1 MTKGKLPRVTFY
13 NEGHIG
19 DVLITLPF
27 IQLLLQKYPYFDYV
41 HYNKGGGGTI
51 FHGDLTCGYDRALPL
66 VSELDGDL
74 NIPTWMCNKEYADWE
89 APADYPFTDLFS
101 VQKYYWEKIFKKLEV
116 DIEIPSDL
124 GIDSRYSINAKNRI
138 NDHCTNADNTITS
151 RKKVL
156 VYNQKSRSGQTDNQD
171 YKSYLLRMATIFD
184 DVDFYYTNEE
194 DIDKKLIV
202 NNNLYY
208 TPSVHSNPHRNPN
221 SKPRECD
228 IIHNSFLSRYVDVI
242 VGRVSGPFMY
252 ASMHN
257 GNVKDENKIIIS
269 QHNGNDRKD
278 DLETYFNRSICKSHN
293 IHTKTTKETFATLEE
308 ELTQL
313 EGKYAGFHINP
324 ALEHLPQNSENGAL
338 YIEDEEMLKDMEMQ
352 NPRKGSVEY

>member
-1 MTKGKLPRVTFY
+1 MIKRAQPRVTFY

-41 HYNKGGGGTI
+41 HYNKGGGGTV
-51 FHGDLTCGYDRALPL
+51 FHGDLTSGYDRALPI

-124 GIDSRYSINAKNRI
+124 GIDYRYSINARNRI
-138 NDHCTNADNTITS
+138 NNHCTNEDNTITK

-208 TPSVHSNPHRNPN
+208 AHSIHSNVDFAIDNGM
-221 SKPRECD
+221 PRECD

-278 DLETYFNRSICKSHN
+278 DLETYFNRSICKSRN
-293 IHTKTTKETFATLEE
+293 IHTKTTKETFTTLEE

-313 EGKYAGFHINP
+313 EGKNVGCHINP
-324 ALEHLPQNSENGAL
+324 GLEHPVTPGNLHIQ
-338 YIEDEEMLKDMEMQ
+338 DEEMLKEMEMQ
-352 NPRKGSVEY
+352 RMQRKASLEY

>member
-27 IQLLLQKYPYFDYV
+27 IQLLLEKYPYFDYV
-41 HYNKGGGGTI
+41 HYNQGGGGTI
-51 FHGDLTCGYDRALPL
+51 FHGDLTNGYPRALPF

-74 NIPTWMCNKEYADWE
+74 NIPTWMCNKEYAEWE
-89 APADYPFTDLFS
+89 APADYPFVDLFS

-124 GIDSRYSINAKNRI
+124 GIDYCYNVNSKNQI
-138 NDHCTNADNTITS
+138 NDQLGGDN

-156 VYNQKSRSGQTDNQD
+156 IYNQKPRSGQTDNQD

-208 TPSVHSNPHRNPN
+208 TPDVHSTGFGLEDHY
-221 SKPRECD
+221 SYKKRECD
-228 IIHNSFLSRYVDVI
+228 IIHNSFLSRYVDII

-252 ASMHN
+252 ASMHTKN
-257 GNVKDENKIIIS
+257 IKDENKIIIS

-278 DLETYFNRSICKSHN
+278 DLETYFNRSICKSRN
-293 IHTKTTKETFATLEE
+293 IHTKTTKDTFVALEE
-308 ELTQL
+308 ELTNLKDQP
-313 EGKYAGFHINP
+313 AGFHINP
-324 ALEHLPQNSENGAL
+324 YLEHLPLPGSDYHIIQDQQMLHDMKENG
-338 YIEDEEMLKDMEMQ
+338 ETVDKW
-352 NPRKGSVEY
+352 

>member
-27 IQLLLQKYPYFDYV
+27 IQLLLEKYPYFDYV
-41 HYNKGGGGTI
+41 HCNKGGGGTI
-51 FHGDLTCGYDRALPL
+51 FHGDLTNGYPRALPF

-74 NIPTWMCNKEYADWE
+74 NIPTWMCNKEYAEWE
-89 APADYPFTDLFS
+89 APADYPFVDLFS

-124 GIDSRYSINAKNRI
+124 GIDYCYNISAKNRT
-138 NDHCTNADNTITS
+138 NNHCTNNDNTITS

-208 TPSVHSNPHRNPN
+208 TPSVHSNPDG
-221 SKPRECD
+221 KPRECD

-293 IHTKTTKETFATLEE
+293 IHTKTTKETFETLEE

-313 EGKYAGFHINP
+313 EDKCAGFHINP
-324 ALEHLPQNSENGAL
+324 ALEYPLANGGL
-338 YIEDEEMLKDMEMQ
+338 IIEDEKILKEME
-352 NPRKGSVEY
+352 RKASSGVEY

>member
-1 MTKGKLPRVTFY
+1 MTKRSIPRVTFY

-27 IQLLLQKYPYFDYV
+27 IQLLMDKYPYFDYV
-41 HYNKGGGGTI
+41 HYNQGGGGTV
-51 FHGDLTCGYDRALPL
+51 FHGDLTNGYPRALPF

-89 APADYPFTDLFS
+89 APADYPFVDLFS
-101 VQKYYWEKIFKKLEV
+101 VQKYYWEKIFEKLEV

-124 GIDSRYSINAKNRI
+124 GIDYNYMIESK
-138 NDHCTNADNTITS
+138 NTINHQCTINNK
-151 RKKVL
+151 KKVL
-156 VYNQKSRSGQTDNQD
+156 IYNQKPRSGQSDNQD

-184 DVDFYYTNEE
+184 DVEFYYTNEE

-202 NNNLYY
+202 NNNLFY
-208 TPSVHSNPHRNPN
+208 TPNVHSSGFGPED
-221 SKPRECD
+221 SFSYKKRECD
-228 IIHNSFLSRYVDVI
+228 IIHNSFLSRYVDII

-257 GNVKDENKIIIS
+257 KNIKDENKIIIS

-278 DLETYFNRSICKSHN
+278 DLETYFNRSICKSCN
-293 IHTKTTKETFATLEE
+293 IHTKSTKETFVTLEE
-308 ELTQL
+308 KLTNL
-313 EGKYAGFHINP
+313 EDQAAAFHINP
-324 ALEHLPQNSENGAL
+324 YLEELPAPGTDYNV
-338 YIEDEEMLKDMEMQ
+338 IEDEQYLKDMKE
-352 NPRKGSVEY
+352 RGEEIVKW